1 MTRFLLTAAL
11 LAAVAVAQAQTQFK
25 FTNVTISEKGN
36 VRNGIDATAQVVGSE
51 GDDRVTLF
59 DQDGIKL
66 RTQARI
72 RTHDSN
78 RSSVKEGAV
87 YVTFEIR
94 LTVDGKEDR
103 RTVQKVFYGDQERK
117 TTVTEKYTIKRGIDV
132 RVITVKFDGSLE

>member
-1 MTRFLLTAAL
+1 MTRSFLTAAMVTV
-11 LAAVAVAQAQTQFK
+11 AALAQAQTQFK
-25 FTNVTISEKGN
+25 FTNVTITEKGN
-36 VRNGIDATAQVVGSE
+36 VRNGIDAVAQVVGSE
-51 GDDRVTLF
+51 GDDRVTLY

-78 RSSVKEGAV
+78 RSSVKESAV

-132 RVITVKFDGSLE
+132 RVITVKFDGTLE

>member
-1 MTRFLLTAAL
+1 MKRSLFTAAL
-11 LAAVAVAQAQTQFK
+11 VVLAALVQAQTQFK
-25 FTNVTISEKGN
+25 FSNVTISEKGN
-36 VRNGIDATAQVVGSE
+36 VRNGIDAVAQVVGSE

-132 RVITVKFDGSLE
+132 RVITVKFDGALE